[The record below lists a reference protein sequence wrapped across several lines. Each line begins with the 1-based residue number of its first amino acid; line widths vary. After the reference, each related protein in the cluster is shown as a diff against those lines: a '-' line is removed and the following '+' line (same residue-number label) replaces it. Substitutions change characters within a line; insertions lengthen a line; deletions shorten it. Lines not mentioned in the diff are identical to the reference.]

1 MTVKQLQKILEK
13 CKPSSPIVVQDG
25 VVFMNIQEI
34 SVNLSK
40 NDQVV
45 VVVGRDEETPDDL

>member
-13 CKPSSPIVVQDG
+13 CKPSSTLVVQDG

>member
-25 VVFMNIQEI
+25 VVFMNIQEV